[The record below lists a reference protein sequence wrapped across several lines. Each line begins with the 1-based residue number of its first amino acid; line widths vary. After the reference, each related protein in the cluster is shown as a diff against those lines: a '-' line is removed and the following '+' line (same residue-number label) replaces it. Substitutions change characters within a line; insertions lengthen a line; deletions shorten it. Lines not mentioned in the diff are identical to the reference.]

1 MTILISSASASTRD
15 RWKQVLQN
23 DYQILEASTVAELK
37 KTIKQ
42 KDIGLVL
49 LHRAMVDMDF
59 MAGLKQPRFFVFSD
73 TPEDSEALVILRIGA
88 VGYANTYI
96 SPVRLK
102 EAVRSAL
109 SGRVWVGQALMQ
121 KIIRGTARGFSHEK
135 AEKVLI
141 DNLSEREREVALLVG
156 KGESNLQ
163 IAADLNVAESTV
175 KAHVG
180 SIFKKTKTE
189 SRLQLAL
196 LVKDLLSQQ

>member
-1 MTILISSASASTRD
+1 MKILISSTNASTRN

-23 DYQILEASTVAELK
+23 DYQILEASTAVELK
-37 KTIKQ
+37 NIIKQ
-42 KDIGLVL
+42 KEIGLVL

-59 MAGLKQPRFFVFSD
+59 MAGLKHPRFFVFSD
-73 TPEDSEALVILRIGA
+73 TPEDSEALVVLRIGA
-88 VGYANTYI
+88 VGYANTYV

-121 KIIRGTARGFSHEK
+121 KIIRGTGREIRYEK
-135 AEKVLI
+135 VENVLI

-196 LVKDLLSQQ
+196 LVKDLLSQA

>member
-1 MTILISSASASTRD
+1 MTILISSTNASTRD

-23 DYQILEASTVAELK
+23 DYQILEASTVAELNT
-37 KTIKQ
+37 TIQQ
-42 KDIGLVL
+42 KDVGLVL
-49 LHRAMVDMDF
+49 LHRSMVDMDF
-59 MAGLKQPRFFVFSD
+59 IAGLSQFRFFVFSD
-73 TPEDSEALVILRIGA
+73 TPEDNEALVVLKCGA

-96 SPVRLK
+96 SPARLK

-109 SGRVWVGQALMQ
+109 SGRVWVGQSLMQ
-121 KIIRGTARGFSHEK
+121 KIIRGTGSEIRHEK
-135 AEKVLI
+135 VKNVLI

-196 LVKDLLSQQ
+196 LVKALLSQ